1 MMYNALQKQSLYESE
16 DPDYEDLDTLEEG
29 DEASEIDYIMT
40 LTQAAYEAGANSYS
54 YAEGEFV
61 ASFDGKEEIT
71 DFLDSIKDHDGLESY
86 EVTMEDEDTEDM
98 VEVELEDLA
107 DDALGYFE
115 VSVELHG
122 DLVNS
127 DDQLQEAFKTM
138 SHHGK
143 KIKRLVHKD
152 GFVGNASTGKY
163 RKMTSQEL
171 RARRMAGKKSAKKNR
186 AAMVR
191 GKKKFQNVNARVQR
205 QIHH

>member
-1 MMYNALQKQSLYESE
+1 MMYNAIQKQSLYESE
-16 DPDYEDLDTLEEG
+16 DPDYGDLETLEEG
-29 DEASEIDYIMT
+29 DEATEIDYIMT

-98 VEVELEDLA
+98 VEVELDDLA

-127 DDQLQEAFKTM
+127 DDQLQEAK
-138 SHHGK
+138 SYKQVHHGK
-143 KIKRLVHKD
+143 VGHLVKAGFRYDPTTKRLV
-152 GFVGNASTGKY
+152 
-163 RKMTSQEL
+163 KMTSQEVKS
-171 RARRMAGKKSAKKNR
+171 RRIAGIHAAKKGK
-186 AAMVR
+186 AARVK
-191 GKKKFQNVNARVQR
+191 GANKFRKLNARQLKKL
-205 QIHH
+205 HH